1 MGWIWDLE
9 ICPRTRPPDGLV
21 MLFILGLSLI
31 LGCPI
36 HAASVPCPSGVNVS
50 MHARP
55 PYTMC
60 LHNPPEFLSSFLLAV
75 GYWAECEMY
84 PFIIYDALKRSMA
97 DGIASGWSLV
107 ALQQRMARQPEHSQ
121 SMMRS
126 ALACIF
132 IHLGV

>member
-1 MGWIWDLE
+1 
-9 ICPRTRPPDGLV
+9 
-21 MLFILGLSLI
+21 MLFILGLYLVI
-31 LGCPI
+31 GCPV

-84 PFIIYDALKRSMA
+84 PFIIYDALKRSIA
-97 DGIASGWSLV
+97 DGIVSG
-107 ALQQRMARQPEHSQ
+107 
-121 SMMRS
+121 
-126 ALACIF
+126 
-132 IHLGV
+132 